1 MMKHNRLLTGSLVAL
16 TLTLSVAVFAQVN
29 RPYRNGTVWNIG
41 FIRMKP
47 GMDTAYL
54 SYIAGDWKREQE
66 ALKKDGQIVSYKILQ
81 TEAHGSTD
89 WNLMLMT
96 EYRDLATYERN
107 LEKADALLQTV
118 IGNDEKQRQG
128 YRERLEIREVLA
140 DRMAREIVL
149 DSKR

>member
-1 MMKHNRLLTGSLVAL
+1 MKHNRILVAL
-16 TLTLSVAVFAQVN
+16 LVALVLTLSVAVFAQVN

-54 SYIAGDWKREQE
+54 TYIAGDWKREQE
-66 ALKKDGQIVSYKILQ
+66 ALKKDGQIISYKILQ

-96 EYRDLATYERN
+96 EYRDLATYEKN

-128 YRERLEIREVLA
+128 YRERLEIREVLQ

-149 DSKR
+149 GPKP